1 MSGNDTRTSLEL
13 ETLEPGPVP
22 DAAQQVFVPMRDGV
36 ELATDLYLPS
46 GSGPWPVVLVRLPY
60 DKDGRYTFM
69 PQLAPHVTGRGYAF
83 VVQDVRGKFRSEG
96 ETVPFVHE
104 MDDGYDTLDWIAAQP
119 WAGAVGM
126 FGDSYYGFTQW
137 AAVASGHPALRAIV
151 PRVTSADLGTW
162 LHDGVEPLYG
172 AQYLAECWT
181 GRLMHTWPIDW
192 SRRPLAEVFDDGFA
206 AIGERSAGFDL
217 ALRRRTDRVPQLD
230 PFRGVR
236 PFDRLSIPVLH
247 CVGWFDNI
255 SPQHMLDYL
264 RLAADPHVA
273 HLQYLI
279 GDSTDHE
286 NYRLGDVPVPEEL
299 DHDANDEALERM
311 IPQYLGPALDFFDAV
326 LACRSDPAD
335 LPRVRWRLGAGEWQ
349 DSPSWPPP
357 GTRKLQLL
365 LADADAAT
373 RDEHGGVLA
382 DTAAEPSTAEWTH
395 DPAALVP
402 STVADPF
409 AFLHEYPDE
418 REVEGRP
425 DVLTFTGPALVER
438 LDLAGPVT
446 AHLRVSS
453 TGPSTHL
460 HVKLVDVFPD
470 GRALMLLRGQ
480 TGVPTPGADAANA
493 EIDLGHTGYAVA
505 RGHRL
510 RIHIASSDYPLYVP
524 HPGTDEDPWTAGAT
538 QPTRQTLHCGGA
550 DPPHITVTAMTTEAG
565 GVR

>member
-1 MSGNDTRTSLEL
+1 MSGDDTPTTIGL
-13 ETLEPGPVP
+13 ETLEPAPVP
-22 DAAQQVFVPMRDGV
+22 DAAQQEFVPMRDGV
-36 ELATDLYLPS
+36 RLATDVYLPP
-46 GSGPWPVVLVRLPY
+46 GSGPWPVILVRLPY

-69 PQLAPHVTGRGYAF
+69 PQLASHATGRGYAF
-83 VVQDVRGKFRSEG
+83 VVQDVRGKFRSDG

-104 MDDGYDTLDWIAAQP
+104 VEDGSDTLDWIVAQP
-119 WAGAVGM
+119 WAGEIGM

-217 ALRRRTDRVPQLD
+217 ALRRRAGGVPFD
-230 PFRGVR
+230 PYGGQR
-236 PFDRLSIPVLH
+236 PFARLSIPVLH

-255 SPQHMLDYL
+255 SPLHMVDYM
-264 RLAADPHVA
+264 RLVADPRVA
-273 HLQYLI
+273 HLQYLV
-279 GDSTDHE
+279 GDATDHE
-286 NYRLGDVPVPEEL
+286 NYRLGDVPIPDEL

-311 IPQYLGPALDFFDAV
+311 IPGYLGPALDFFDAV
-326 LACRSDPAD
+326 LAGRSDAAD
-335 LPRVRWRLGAGEWQ
+335 LPRVRWRLGAGEWRE
-349 DSPSWPPP
+349 SPAWPPP
-357 GTRKLQLL
+357 GSRELRLL
-365 LADADAAT
+365 LAEADAAT
-373 RDEHGGVLA
+373 RDEHGGSLTDA
-382 DTAAEPSTAEWTH
+382 AAEPTVATWTH
-395 DPAALVP
+395 DPAHLVP
-402 STVADPF
+402 STLADPF

-418 REVEGRP
+418 RDVEGRP
-425 DVLTFTGPALVER
+425 DVLTFTGSPLAEPLE
-438 LDLAGPVT
+438 LAGPVT
-446 AHLRVSS
+446 AHLHVSS

-480 TGVPTPGADAANA
+480 TAVSTPGRDAASA

-505 RGHRL
+505 GGHRL

-524 HPGTDEDPWTAGAT
+524 HPGTDDDPWTASAP
-538 QPTRQTLHCGGA
+538 QATRQALHCGGA
-550 DPPHITVTAMTTEAG
+550 EPSYITVTAITMQAD
-565 GVR
+565 